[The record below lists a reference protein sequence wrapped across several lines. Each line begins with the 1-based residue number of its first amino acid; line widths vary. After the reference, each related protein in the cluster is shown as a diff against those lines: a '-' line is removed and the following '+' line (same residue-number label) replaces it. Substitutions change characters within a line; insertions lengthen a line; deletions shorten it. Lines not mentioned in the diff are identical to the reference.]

1 MPHSRAG
8 AGGVL
13 WLTLRINPPFRP
25 HPTDPMID
33 ANPPLLA
40 VAAVPAAG
48 SGRRSDRMLA
58 ELLALNE
65 EMVVQLRLE
74 RLSSVGSTD
83 FIAAMM
89 DQHEKVAARLR
100 KQLSQHASSAH
111 RARIPSRGISL
122 GDPLTG

>member
-1 MPHSRAG
+1 
-8 AGGVL
+8 
-13 WLTLRINPPFRP
+13 
-25 HPTDPMID
+25 MID

-40 VAAVPAAG
+40 VAVPPAG
-48 SGRRSDRMLA
+48 GTSRRSDRILA

-89 DQHEKVAARLR
+89 DQHEQVAARLR
-100 KQLSQHASSAH
+100 KQLSHHASNAP
-111 RARIPSRGISL
+111 RARDPSHGISL
-122 GDPLTG
+122 NNPLTG